1 MGHLNYLQG
10 DIAEML
16 DLTRKIE
23 NYDATLPAMQ
33 AAGKPIEPVETAHF
47 ERRQRGERLAY
58 LRDKW
63 GI

>member
-1 MGHLNYLQG
+1 MGHLNYLQA

-23 NYDATLPAMQ
+23 NYDATLAAMQ
-33 AAGKPIEPVETAHF
+33 AAGKPIEPGEAAHV
-47 ERRQRGERLAY
+47 ERRQRGERLVY
-58 LRDKW
+58 LKDKW